1 VTLRVERS
9 YRVRQDI
16 FLGLPWEAVDAHFD
30 AITGAAYSV
39 SLFTDW
45 GPGGISQ
52 AWLKRRVPPT
62 SSPPTTSGFF
72 GAPLASEQVNPVP
85 GMDASCCTTQGE
97 AGAWSDRLSH
107 FRADEQPSGHGDE
120 LQSEY
125 FVARADAVSAL
136 RVLRSLHAELSPVLL
151 VSEIRSVAKDDW
163 WLSPHF
169 GRDSIGL
176 HFTWKH
182 DQAALVGRVLP
193 LLEAAL
199 APFQARP
206 HWGKLF
212 LTTPAALDDLYPHM
226 DDYRVVAR
234 IADPDCKFVNPW
246 QQRLIFG

>member
-1 VTLRVERS
+1 MRATGCSKHAAAQRS
-9 YRVRQDI
+9 AAASRALVRICASASHVPCLAVPCALLGSVRQDI

-125 FVARADAVSAL
+125 
-136 RVLRSLHAELSPVLL
+136 PQ
-151 VSEIRSVAKDDW
+151 
-163 WLSPHF
+163 HF
-169 GRDSIGL
+169 I
-176 HFTWKH
+176 
-182 DQAALVGRVLP
+182 
-193 LLEAAL
+193 
-199 APFQARP
+199 
-206 HWGKLF
+206 
-212 LTTPAALDDLYPHM
+212 ALDCTL
-226 DDYRVVAR
+226 
-234 IADPDCKFVNPW
+234 IALDCT
-246 QQRLIFG
+246 